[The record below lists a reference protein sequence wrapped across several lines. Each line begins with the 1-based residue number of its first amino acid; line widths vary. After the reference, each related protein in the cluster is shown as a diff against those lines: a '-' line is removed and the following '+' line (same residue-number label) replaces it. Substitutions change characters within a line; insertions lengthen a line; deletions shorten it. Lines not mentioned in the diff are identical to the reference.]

1 MAELTT
7 QERLQPSLLDRLTDD
22 EPDQTNESRDRR
34 VLSLPRL
41 REAVLRDLAWL
52 LNTTHYEVVEE
63 LTNYPHV
70 ARSVL
75 NYGVPELTGTS
86 ISGLDSLA
94 IARRVRECILAFEPR
109 LRRQSVE
116 VRVTNASDDVHH
128 NRALEFEIVGELLS
142 KPITLQLFL
151 KTEIDLDNGTVEI
164 VDAR

>member
-22 EPDQTNESRDRR
+22 EPESKQESRERR

-52 LNTTHYEVVEE
+52 FNTTNLAVAED
-63 LTNYPHV
+63 LSNYPNV

-75 NYGVPELTGTS
+75 NFGMPELTGTTVA
-86 ISGLDSLA
+86 GLDRAALE
-94 IARRVRECILAFEPR
+94 RQVRECICNFEPR
-109 LRRQSVE
+109 LRRQTLE
-116 VRVTNASDDVHH
+116 LRVTHAPHESHH
-128 NRALEFEIVGELLS
+128 RALEFEIIGELLA
-142 KPITLQLFL
+142 KPIPLQLFL
-151 KTEIDLDNGTVEI
+151 KTEIDLENGTAEV